1 MKPISKFYQ
10 PLKTEELQTTKKMQ
24 ISILYCIV
32 PIYIWFPKWAKH
44 FHSELKV
51 GSYDNLSPCRVT
63 LGLKIYQAVLE
74 IAFYPLQSPTM
85 LKIPSRAQPIK
96 GFIYTIKGSN
106 VYMNMTKQT
115 YDFVYALT
123 LLKVD
128 SCPASSI

>member
-1 MKPISKFYQ
+1 MRPISKFYQ
-10 PLKTEELQTTKKMQ
+10 PLKIEELQTTKKMQ

-85 LKIPSRAQPIK
+85 LRFHLEHNLY
-96 GFIYTIKGSN
+96 GFIYTIKWSN

-115 YDFVYALT
+115 YDFLYALT